1 MNIKILIICFIIIL
15 NIFGTIFYFLNKY
28 KLDCSKF
35 QHNNIYIN
43 KENFEYMRAYKKELF
58 KNVTKLLDDLDIKY
72 VISDGNLLE
81 YYRGDIIVED
91 DDIDIRVNYKDWD
104 KFEKYN
110 LTYDKVDK
118 KYNLTYDIVD
128 KKWYHIRLNKFKEF
142 QNEKFD
148 IHCDLVSSDLIGT
161 SGCWLNVNYFFDK
174 ELNNVKYM
182 GVNTY
187 TPQNGLI
194 NKFLKEYYG
203 PNFNKPLCNNSD
215 FNMFIL
221 DQISH

>member
-1 MNIKILIICFIIIL
+1 MNVKILIICFIIIL

-35 QHNNIYIN
+35 QHNNININ
-43 KENFEYMRAYKKELF
+43 KENFEYLTVYKKELF

-81 YYRGDIIVED
+81 YYRGDIIVQD
-91 DDIDIRVNYKDWD
+91 DDIDIRVNYKDLNKFQKYNLTHD
-104 KFEKYN
+104 KLDEKYN
-110 LTYDKVDK
+110 LSYEKVDE
-118 KYNLTYDIVD
+118 
-128 KKWYHIRLNKFKEF
+128 KWYQIRLDKFKEF
-142 QNEKFD
+142 KNGKFD

-161 SGCWLNVNYFFDK
+161 EGGWLNVNYFFDK

-187 TPQNGLI
+187 TPQNSLI
-194 NKFLKEYYG
+194 NKFLKENYG
-203 PNFNKPLCNNSD
+203 PNFNIPNCKHS
-215 FNMFIL
+215 NMFIL
-221 DQISH
+221 DQTSH